1 VFSENLLTVT
11 DFLSKINSTTLQL
24 NIYSYQDPK
33 APIPFSFDWTAKDI
47 KGKAALVLQLNFSDP
62 LLVSREVSDHLL
74 MKLKGNSLPE
84 NYILG
89 AHAL

>member
-1 VFSENLLTVT
+1 MFSENLLRVT
-11 DFLSKINSTTLQL
+11 DFLYKIKSTTLQL
-24 NIYSYQDPK
+24 DIYSYQDPK
-33 APIPFSFDWTAKDI
+33 SLIPFSFNWTAKDI
-47 KGKAALVLQLNFSDP
+47 KGKATFVLQLNFSDP